1 MDKKPAAII
10 ATIALHTLAHF
21 FFIASSGKLG
31 THLADLLESFRS
43 ILAPDNLGVRVRRKH
58 ISKM

>member
-43 ILAPDNLGVRVRRKH
+43 ILSTR
-58 ISKM
+58 